1 MTAASPP
8 TDHRFEATAAD
19 AGPRLDQYL
28 TSRLPELSR
37 SRIQAL
43 IKSGHVARNGAP
55 GRASDTVRA
64 GDRLAVTIPPP
75 VAVETLAQDIPLDV
89 IFDDDDFIV
98 INKPAGIVVH
108 PAAGNPDGTL
118 VNALLH
124 HCRALSGIGGEL
136 RPGIVH
142 RLDKETSGC
151 LVAAKNDTAHR
162 SLVRQ
167 FAGREVTKIYLALAA
182 GTPARESGEI
192 DAAIGRHPVHRQKM
206 AVLARGRTA
215 KTSWR
220 TRGAVP
226 GGTLIECTLHTGRT
240 HQIRV
245 HLKHIGHPVLG
256 DAVYGKRGDFP
267 RQMLHAWR
275 LGFTH
280 PRTGGRV
287 NFESP
292 IPADFAEAGC
302 PKTLP

>member
-1 MTAASPP
+1 MTAPALP
-8 TDHRFEATAAD
+8 TDHRFEVTAAD

-28 TSRLPELSR
+28 AARLPDLSR

-43 IKSGHVARNGAP
+43 IKSGHIARNGSAV
-55 GRASDTVRA
+55 RASDTARA
-64 GDRLAVTIPPP
+64 GDILAVTIPPP

-89 IFDDDDFIV
+89 VFEDDDFIV
-98 INKPAGIVVH
+98 IDKPAGLVVH

-142 RLDKETSGC
+142 RLDKDTSGC
-151 LVAAKNDTAHR
+151 LVAAKNDVAHR
-162 SLVRQ
+162 ALVRQ
-167 FAGREVTKIYLALAA
+167 FAGREVTKIYLALVA
-182 GTPARESGEI
+182 GKPAHESGAIE
-192 DAAIGRHPVHRQKM
+192 AAIGRHPVHRQKM
-206 AVLARGRTA
+206 AVLARGRAA

-220 TRGAVP
+220 SRGAVP

-245 HLKHIGHPVLG
+245 HLKHLGHPVLG
-256 DAVYGKRGDFP
+256 DAVYGKRGAFP

-275 LGFTH
+275 LGFAH

-292 IPADFAEAGC
+292 IPADFVEAGC
-302 PKTLP
+302 PQTLP